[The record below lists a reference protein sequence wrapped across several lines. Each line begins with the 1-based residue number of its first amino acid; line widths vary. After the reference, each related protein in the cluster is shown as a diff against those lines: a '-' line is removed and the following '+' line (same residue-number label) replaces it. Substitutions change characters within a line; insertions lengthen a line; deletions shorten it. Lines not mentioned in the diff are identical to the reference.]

1 MSYYGFR
8 PYVPVAKR
16 RLLAARE
23 MEKLKKQG
31 RIVSPVVIEGRTI
44 ARNFWGKAWCENL
57 ERYSD
62 YANRLP
68 RGRTYVRNG
77 SVVDLQIE
85 RGQVRAMVCGSDIY
99 SVKIEIGTVSQA
111 RWKAICKDC
120 LGSVGSLVELLQGK
134 LSKNVMERVC
144 REGDGLFP
152 SPREIKMTC
161 SCPDWAGMCK
171 HVAAVLY
178 GAGAR
183 LDIAPDLLFTLRGVD
198 RSELIVD
205 AGADLPMAR
214 TGVATERILAED
226 DVAALFGVE
235 MAPAPSPPEIEKTK
249 KNAQSVKAAPTRR
262 TTSSG
267 IQPAKESPALEKRP
281 TKKKRKPTEK
291 RSASEP
297 TAPPP
302 IEMRQERTGAVAK
315 SSGART
321 TPEKIEPTDK
331 TVRALAKRS
340 KKTLS
345 SIELSE
351 RQTETKSRRQDRT
364 KAARWINSRAR
375 ERR

>member
-68 RGRTYVRNG
+68 RGRSYVRNG
-77 SVVDLQIE
+77 LVVDLKIE
-85 RGQVRAMVCGSDIY
+85 RGQVRAMVSGSDFY
-99 SVKIEIGTVSQA
+99 SVKIEIGAVSQS

-120 LGSVGSLVELLQGK
+120 LGSIGSLVELLQGK

-214 TGVATERILAED
+214 TWVAKERILAED
-226 DVAALFGVE
+226 DIAALFGIE
-235 MAPAPSPPEIEKTK
+235 MAPGSLAPGVEETK
-249 KNAQSVKAAPTRR
+249 KNARSVKAAPARR
-262 TTSSG
+262 ATSSAT
-267 IQPAKESPALEKRP
+267 QPAKESPARKKRP
-281 TKKKRKPTEK
+281 TKKKKKPMEK
-291 RSASEP
+291 RSARAA
-297 TAPPP
+297 TAPSA
-302 IEMRQERTGAVAK
+302 IEPRQKRTGPAAK

-321 TPEKIEPTDK
+321 APEKIEPLTK
-331 TVRALAKRS
+331 TVRALAKPA
-340 KKTLS
+340 KKTVS
-345 SIELSE
+345 SAELSDP
-351 RQTETKSRRQDRT
+351 QTETKSRRQNRT

-375 ERR
+375 KRG

>member
-8 PYVPVAKR
+8 LYVPVAKR

-23 MEKLKKQG
+23 LEKLKKQG
-31 RIVSPVVIEGRTI
+31 HIVSPVVIEGRTI

-85 RGQVRAMVCGSDIY
+85 CGQVRAMVSGSDFY

-120 LGSVGSLVELLQGK
+120 LGSIGSLVELLQGK

-144 REGDGLFP
+144 READGLFP

-171 HVAAVLY
+171 HVAAVMY

-198 RSELIVD
+198 RSELIVNG
-205 AGADLPMAR
+205 AAADLPMTR

-226 DVAALFGVE
+226 NVAALFGIE
-235 MAPAPSPPEIEKTK
+235 MAPGPSAPGTEEMK
-249 KNAQSVKAAPTRR
+249 KNVRSVKAAPARR
-262 TTSSG
+262 ATSSG
-267 IQPAKESPALEKRP
+267 IQPAKEPPARKKRP
-281 TKKKRKPTEK
+281 TKKKKKPMEK
-291 RSASEP
+291 RSASA
-297 TAPPP
+297 T
-302 IEMRQERTGAVAK
+302 TG
-315 SSGART
+315 S
-321 TPEKIEPTDK
+321 
-331 TVRALAKRS
+331 RS
-340 KKTLS
+340 RLGH
-345 SIELSE
+345 
-351 RQTETKSRRQDRT
+351 
-364 KAARWINSRAR
+364 KAAPT
-375 ERR
+375 

>member
-16 RLLAARE
+16 RQQAARQ

-31 RIVSPVVIEGRTI
+31 RAISPVIIEGRTI

-62 YANRLP
+62 YENRLP

-85 RGQVRAMVCGSDIY
+85 RGRVHAMVSGSSIY
-99 SVKIEIGTVSQA
+99 KVKIEIDTVSQA

-144 REGDGLFP
+144 RERDGLFP
-152 SPREIKMTC
+152 SPREIKMSC
-161 SCPDWAGMCK
+161 SCPDWADMCK

-183 LDIAPDLLFTLRGVD
+183 LDIAPDVLFTLRGVD

-205 AGADLPMAR
+205 ASADLPMAR
-214 TGVATERILAED
+214 TGVPKERILAEG

-235 MAPAPSPPEIEKTK
+235 MAPAPSPPETAKPK
-249 KNAQSVKAAPTRR
+249 KSAQSLNAAPTRR

-267 IQPAKESPALEKRP
+267 IRPAKESPALEKRP

-291 RSASEP
+291 RSASKP

-302 IEMRQERTGAVAK
+302 IEMRQERSGAVAK

-331 TVRALAKRS
+331 TVRVLRKRS

-351 RQTETKSRRQDRT
+351 PQTEPRSRRQNRT
-364 KAARWINSRAR
+364 KAARWINPRAR
-375 ERR
+375 KRR